1 MFGGGIYLFEE
12 ARLDRYR
19 TLLHNAASAGRLEN
33 ALQRAKKAALEIEAP
48 EKLVRV
54 PQGFDPEGPNAE
66 LSKYKGLTLGKR
78 LKPAGWLH
86 GKEALDRSEAVARA
100 YAPLH
105 IWMRD
110 ELCRGPLKPAA
121 ARPWGNR

>member
-19 TLLHNAASAGRLEN
+19 KLLHNAASAGRLEK

-66 LSKYKGLTLGKR
+66 LSKCKGLTLGKR
-78 LKPAGWLH
+78 FKPAGWLH
-86 GKEALDRSEAVARA
+86 SKEALRRSEAVPPA

-105 IWMRD
+105 ICIPD
-110 ELCRGPLKPAA
+110 DPCLGPPKPPA
-121 ARPWGNR
+121 PSP

>member
-12 ARLDRYR
+12 ARLDRFR
-19 TLLHNAASAGRLEN
+19 KLRHNAASAGRLEK

-78 LKPAGWLH
+78 LKPAGCCTAKKL
-86 GKEALDRSEAVARA
+86 S
-100 YAPLH
+100 
-105 IWMRD
+105 I
-110 ELCRGPLKPAA
+110 A
-121 ARPWGNR
+121 ARRSPAPTLR